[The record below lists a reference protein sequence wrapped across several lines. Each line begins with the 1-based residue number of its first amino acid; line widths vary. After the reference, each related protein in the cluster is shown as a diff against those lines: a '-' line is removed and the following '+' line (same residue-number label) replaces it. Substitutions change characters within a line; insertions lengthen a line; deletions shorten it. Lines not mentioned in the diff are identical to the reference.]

1 MVKEGDMVVEVVPD
15 QIKYAVE
22 LFVAPMDLP
31 LINIG
36 QKIRFVFDGFP
47 AIVFTGWPAA
57 SYGTFGGVV
66 AAVETSVSA
75 NGKFR
80 LLVIE
85 DPNEKPWPKQ
95 LRMGGGAS
103 GIALLKDV
111 AIGYELWRNIN
122 GFPPEYY
129 KPKPADK
136 SVTSKKKK

>member
-1 MVKEGDMVVEVVPD
+1 RNQLYYITAPQSGQITKARKAGIGEMVKEGDMVVEVVPD

-80 LLVIE
+80 LL
-85 DPNEKPWPKQ
+85 
-95 LRMGGGAS
+95 
-103 GIALLKDV
+103 
-111 AIGYELWRNIN
+111 
-122 GFPPEYY
+122 
-129 KPKPADK
+129 
-136 SVTSKKKK
+136 